1 MATEATY
8 TNFVNVL
15 DYAAL
20 SVPSSLRPDGPP
32 FGITLVGL
40 AGSDWQL
47 AELGQR
53 YQHATGLPQGASNEA
68 LPAPAAAPG
77 IRPPTTVRLAEVGA
91 HLSGMPLNSQL
102 TSRGATL
109 VGLARTAPDYCFYAL
124 PGRCRP
130 SRGCCAWRPGKARAL
145 RWKSGR
151 CRCSTTAPSW
161 R

>member
-1 MATEATY
+1 
-8 TNFVNVL
+8 
-15 DYAAL
+15 
-20 SVPSSLRPDGPP
+20 VPSSLRPDGLP

-53 YQHATGLPQGASNEA
+53 YHHATGLPQGALNEA
-68 LPAPAAAPG
+68 LPAPVALPG
-77 IRPPTTVRLAEVGA
+77 IRPAATVRLAVVGA

-102 TSRGATL
+102 TTRGATL
-109 VGLARTAPDYCFYAL
+109 VGPARTAPDYRFYAL
-124 PGRCRP
+124 PGTVP
-130 SRGCCAWRPGKARAL
+130 PKPGCCAWRRTKARAS